1 MKVFKENITY
11 TSNIMVVKEERFDFN
26 EFPFHYHAEFELI
39 YIMQGSGQRFVGD
52 SIADF
57 QCGLYLF
64 GPNLPHTF
72 YNKHLSKGREIH
84 QIVIQFDEHFLG
96 KGFFD
101 RPPFRSIRTFL
112 DNAARGYLFGKE
124 ITKEVGPQL
133 IDMTRMN
140 ESGAIAGL
148 LNLLNKLSGTTDFEY
163 ISSPGYKI
171 KPHQIETERMSA
183 VYDYIIH
190 QYREPITL
198 KTIAAVACMSPEAF
212 CRYFKKY
219 TRKTFSTFLLELR
232 IGNACRLLQEDKMSI
247 RQIKAHCGFN
257 NLSYFNRQFKL
268 LVQKTPIEY
277 RELYTEGAMAFQA
290 AHKRMIV

>member
-52 SIADF
+52 SIANF
-57 QCGLYLF
+57 QGGLYLF

-112 DNAARGYLFGKE
+112 DNAARGYLFGRE

-133 IDMTRMN
+133 IDLTHMN
-140 ESGAIAGL
+140 EPGAIAGL

-183 VYDYIIH
+183 VYAYIIH
-190 QYREPITL
+190 HYREPITL
-198 KTIAAVACMSPEAF
+198 KTIAAVACMTPEAF

-277 RELYTEGAMAFQA
+277 RELYTEGAMAFQT